1 MQNTNI
7 STGVYEQIINR
18 LFLLKL
24 NKVDAER
31 FYIGKKLISKDDA
44 VHILSKYLQH
54 LIEVAFIGTPEDQDV
69 DKYIEFVNSV
79 IRTLGKEFN
88 VDDTDLDLVDAQ
100 KSILT
105 AVIDRT
111 NCEYPDIEKH
121 LRAITPVTSLSR
133 SALFFGGR
141 GPADMESELNKEIL
155 CADEI
160 CWVVS
165 FIKTSGLNL
174 LWNSL
179 KKFTSEGKCLRIITT
194 TYTGATDYD
203 AIARLATLPNTEI
216 KISYDGTQDRLHA
229 KSYIFIRNSGFH
241 TAYIGSSN
249 LSSYALKD
257 GKEWNF
263 KATQFELPQVIEN
276 VRNSFESYWCDDTFE
291 CFVPG
296 VSDER
301 LKKALGIDW
310 ETPLLDFSALDLMR
324 AKDYQ
329 QEILEKL
336 DVERNVH
343 GHFRNLV
350 VAATG
355 TGKTVIAA
363 FDFKRYREAHPD
375 CHFLFIAHRQEILH
389 QAMQT
394 FRIVL
399 DDPNFGSIWDGNN
412 EPSNYQHVFASKD
425 TLRNRVDTLQL
436 RADYYDYM
444 VVDEVHHIVAPTYV
458 KLMTCFKPQ
467 ILLGLTA
474 TPERTNEQED
484 ITVFFDGHI
493 SAEIRLPAALNAG
506 LLAPFYYYG
515 IPDNVN
521 LSEVKW
527 SGHGYD
533 IAELSRIY
541 TQNDYRTGLIL
552 RKMQEYIG
560 NNQLHKVRALCFCV
574 DKNHAKFMNA
584 KFTLAGL
591 KTDVLTSDDDDRHR
605 NIVKKRLQAGTI
617 NYLFVVDLFN
627 EGVDIPE
634 IDTILFLRPTESAT
648 VFLQQFGRGLRLH
661 KDKDHLTVLDFVGH
675 SRAEFSYKERFE
687 ALIGRH
693 SQNIKDEIEGGFAN
707 APFGCKII
715 LEEKAKE
722 EIIANIE
729 GYLRSL
735 NKGRIIKEIAAYYK
749 LAKDAFSLKGFLTY
763 SHVPFH
769 KVYGSMTWGELCQL
783 AGVRKDVSVHAAQI
797 KYAVKKKWLATDSF
811 SYFKQLLRFADSG
824 FKCDTTKFTELEQR
838 YAVMLYYDL
847 YDKAGSYTSIAQMF
861 NDLASDV
868 LFVQEFKEVVEYLKD
883 KCVAPEKEDNS
894 VYKNWNPL
902 RLHGVYTK
910 AQIQAALGFST
921 LARKSPSREGVE
933 RLKDI
938 KLEVMYVD
946 IIKKREEGSMTA
958 YKDYAQNREFFH
970 WETQNRVSEGSREAE
985 AYKNGENNMLLFV
998 RQQVEHP
1005 DFGCRMG
1012 FTYLGQVTMNSIEGS
1027 KPMQI
1032 VWHLNTP
1039 MSEATYA
1046 FASQYKAI
1054 G

>member
-1 MQNTNI
+1 MKDTSI

-18 LFLLKL
+18 LFQLKL
-24 NKVDAER
+24 DKVDTER
-31 FYIGKKLISKDDA
+31 FYIGKKIISKDDA
-44 VHILSKYLQH
+44 VHILSKYLQR
-54 LIEVAFIGTPEDQDV
+54 LIEIAFVGSPEDLNV
-69 DKYIEFVNSV
+69 NKYTDFVNSV
-79 IRTLGKEFN
+79 IKTLGREFS
-88 VDDTDLDLVDAQ
+88 VDDAELDLIDAQ
-100 KSILT
+100 KCILT
-105 AVIDRT
+105 AVVDRT

-141 GPADMESELNKEIL
+141 GPADMESELNREIL

-179 KKFTSEGKCLRIITT
+179 RKFTSEGKKLRIITT

-229 KSYIFIRNSGFH
+229 KSYIFLRNSGFH

-249 LSSYALKD
+249 LSHYALKD

-263 KATQFELPQVIEN
+263 KATQFELPQVIEE
-276 VRNSFESYWCDDTFE
+276 VRNSFETYWCDTTFE
-291 CFVPG
+291 DFIPG

-301 LKKALGIDW
+301 LKKALGTDW
-310 ETPLLDFSALDLMR
+310 EIPLLDFSALDLMR

-336 DVERNVH
+336 DVERNIH

-363 FDFKRYREAHPD
+363 FDFKRYREAYPD
-375 CHFLFIAHRQEILH
+375 CHFLFIAHRQEILR

-399 DDPNFGSIWDGNN
+399 DDPNFGSVWDGNN

-425 TLRNRVDTLQL
+425 TLRNRLDGLNL
-436 RADYYDYM
+436 AEDYYDYM

-458 KLMTCFKPQ
+458 KLITYFKPK

-506 LLAPFYYYG
+506 LLAPFHYYG
-515 IPDNVN
+515 IPDNVD

-533 IAELSRIY
+533 ISELSRVY
-541 TQNDYRTGLIL
+541 TQNDFRTGLIL
-552 RKMQEYIG
+552 KKMQEYIG
-560 NNQLHKVRALCFCV
+560 STRLHKVRALCFCV
-574 DKNHAKFMNA
+574 DKEHAKFMNA

-591 KTDVLTSDDDDRHR
+591 KTDVLTSDDSAHHR
-605 NIVKKRLQAGTI
+605 NLVKKQLQAGII

-634 IDTILFLRPTESAT
+634 VDTILFLRPTESAT
-648 VFLQQFGRGLRLH
+648 VFIQQFGRGLRLH

-687 ALIGRH
+687 SLIGRH
-693 SQNIKDEIEGGFAN
+693 SRSIKEEIEGGFTN

-722 EIIANIE
+722 EIIANID
-729 GYLRSL
+729 GYLRGL
-735 NKGRIIKEIAAYYK
+735 NRNRIVKEIAAYHNVCSGT
-749 LAKDAFSLKGFLTY
+749 FSLQGFLAY

-769 KVYGSMTWGELCQL
+769 KVYGSLTWGELCHL
-783 AGVRKDVSVHAAQI
+783 AGVRTEVSVHASQI
-797 KYAVKKKWLATDSF
+797 KYAVTKKWLATDSF
-811 SYFKQLLRFADSG
+811 SYFTQLLRFAECG
-824 FKCDTTKFTELEQR
+824 FKCDTALFSEQEKR
-838 YAVMLYYDL
+838 CAVMLYYDL
-847 YDKAGSYTSIAQMF
+847 FDQAGNYASIDEMF
-861 NDLASDV
+861 RDIASDE
-868 LFVQEFKEVVEYLKD
+868 LFVEEFKEIVSYLRD
-883 KCVAPEKEDNS
+883 RCSAPEKEDNS
-894 VYKNWNPL
+894 VYKQWNPL
-902 RLHGVYTK
+902 RLHGVYSK
-910 AQIQAALGFST
+910 AQIQAALGLST
-921 LARKSPSREGVE
+921 IERKSSSREGVE

-938 KLEVMYVD
+938 KIEAMYVD

-958 YKDYAQNREFFH
+958 YKDYAQNREYFH
-970 WETQNRVSEGSREAE
+970 WETQNRVREGSREAE
-985 AYKNGENNMLLFV
+985 AYRNGENNMLLFV

-1005 DFGCRMG
+1005 DYGCRMG
-1012 FTYLGQVTMNSIEGS
+1012 FTYLGQVTLKSIEGS